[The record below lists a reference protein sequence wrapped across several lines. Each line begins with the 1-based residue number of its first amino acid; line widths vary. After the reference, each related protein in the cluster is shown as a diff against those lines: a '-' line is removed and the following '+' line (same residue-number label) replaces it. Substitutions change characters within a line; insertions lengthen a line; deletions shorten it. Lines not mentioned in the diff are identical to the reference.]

1 MIYNIRHLTAYSYDR
16 TVASARLV
24 LRVTPRDEPGQRR
37 ITHQLNIHPL
47 PLSVD
52 TERDFYGNTVNVV
65 TIDIE
70 HRELTIEAVS
80 TVELTHQAAL
90 PLAGEPWEEV
100 SNAALLRRDLTGAAP
115 AHFMFASPRVQL
127 SADVTHYARAS
138 FTPGRGILEASR
150 DLIKRIRADFDYEP
164 ETTDINTPLTQA
176 FAQRQGVCQ
185 DFAHIMISGLRG
197 LGLPAAYVSGYIRT
211 IPPPG
216 EKRLEG
222 ADATHAWVVV
232 WCGTSDG
239 WLGFDPTNAI
249 DVGNDHIALATGR
262 DFSDVSPVYGVFV
275 GSGGTELEVEVDVVP
290 VTAPAPEPRA
300 AKA

>member
-16 TVASARLV
+16 TVTSARLV
-24 LRVTPRDEPGQRR
+24 LRVTPRDGDGQRKVAH
-37 ITHQLNIHPL
+37 TLNISPE

-65 TIDIE
+65 TIDTE
-70 HRELTIEAVS
+70 HQELAIEALS

-100 SNAALLRRDLTGAAP
+100 SDAVLLSRDLTGLAP
-115 AHFMFASPRVQL
+115 VHFMFASPRIQL
-127 SADVTHYARAS
+127 SADVTNYVRES
-138 FTPGRGILEASR
+138 FKPGRGILEASR
-150 DLIKRIRADFDYEP
+150 DLIQRIHKDFDYKP

-185 DFAHIMISGLRG
+185 DFAHIMIAGLRG

-222 ADATHAWVVV
+222 ADATHAWVSV
-232 WCGTSDG
+232 WCGTSG

-249 DVGNDHIALATGR
+249 DVGNDHIALAVGR

-275 GSGGTELEVEVDVVP
+275 GSGGTELDVEVDVIP
-290 VTAPAPEPRA
+290 VATPAAGPRA

>member
-1 MIYNIRHLTAYSYDR
+1 MIYSIRHLTAYSYDR
-16 TVASARLV
+16 TVTSARLV
-24 LRVTPRDEPGQRR
+24 LRVTPRDGDGQRKVAH
-37 ITHQLNIHPL
+37 TLNISPE

-65 TIDIE
+65 TIDTE
-70 HRELTIEAVS
+70 HQELTIEALS

-100 SNAALLRRDLTGAAP
+100 SDAVLLSRDLTGSAP
-115 AHFMFASPRVQL
+115 VHFMFASPRIQL
-127 SADVTHYARAS
+127 SADVTKYVRES
-138 FTPGRGILEASR
+138 FKPGRGILEASR
-150 DLIKRIRADFDYEP
+150 DLIQRIRKDFDYKP

-185 DFAHIMISGLRG
+185 DFAHIMIAGLRG

-222 ADATHAWVVV
+222 ADATHAWVSV
-232 WCGTSDG
+232 WCGTSG

-249 DVGNDHIALATGR
+249 DVGNDHIALAVGR

-275 GSGGTELEVEVDVVP
+275 GSGGTELDVEVDVIP
-290 VTAPAPEPRA
+290 VVTPSAGPRA

>member
-16 TVASARLV
+16 TVTSARLV
-24 LRVTPRDEPGQRR
+24 LRVTPRDGDGQRKVAH
-37 ITHQLNIHPL
+37 TLNISPE

-65 TIDIE
+65 TIDTE
-70 HRELTIEAVS
+70 HRELTIEALS
-80 TVELTHQAAL
+80 TVKLTHQAAL

-100 SNAALLRRDLTGAAP
+100 SDAVLLSRDLTGSAP
-115 AHFMFASPRVQL
+115 VHFMFASPRIQL
-127 SADVTHYARAS
+127 SADVTKYVRES
-138 FTPGRGILEASR
+138 FKPGRGILEASR
-150 DLIKRIRADFDYEP
+150 ELIQRIRKDFDYKP

-185 DFAHIMISGLRG
+185 DFAHIMIAGLRG

-222 ADATHAWVVV
+222 ADATHAWVSV
-232 WCGTSDG
+232 WCGTSG

-249 DVGNDHIALATGR
+249 DVGNDHIALAVGR

-275 GSGGTELEVEVDVVP
+275 GSGGTELDVEVDVIP
-290 VTAPAPEPRA
+290 VVTPSAGPRA

>member
-24 LRVTPRDEPGQRR
+24 LRVTPRDEDGQRKVAH
-37 ITHQLNIHPL
+37 TLNISPE

-70 HRELTIEAVS
+70 HQELTIEALS

-90 PLAGEPWEEV
+90 PLSGEPWEEV
-100 SNAALLRRDLTGAAP
+100 SDAVLLSRDLTGSAP
-115 AHFMFASPRVQL
+115 VHFMFASPRIQL
-127 SADVTHYARAS
+127 SADVTDYVRES
-138 FTPGRGILEASR
+138 FKPGRGILEASR
-150 DLIKRIRADFDYEP
+150 DLIRRIRKDFDYKP
-164 ETTDINTPLTQA
+164 EATDINTPLTQA

-185 DFAHIMISGLRG
+185 DFAHIMIAGLRG

-222 ADATHAWVVV
+222 ADATHAWVSV
-232 WCGTSDG
+232 WCGTSG

-249 DVGNDHIALATGR
+249 DVGNDHIALAVGR

-275 GSGGTELEVEVDVVP
+275 GSGGTELDVEVDVVP
-290 VTAPAPEPRA
+290 VTAPSGPRA